1 MIPRIVGISI
11 TGTSVHAVE
20 LSRAGAGSTLHAI
33 DEWENPFG
41 TGPSDPDPQALDLL
55 TEYLTSFVKL
65 HQVKSTYASIALDS
79 SSLFIH
85 RLPVDENSS
94 DTVIRE
100 QIRWEVEQ
108 YFPGEPASEFLS
120 DYHRMI
126 RFPSVRLNE
135 ILSVTVRRKTAQGL
149 ERALRNVGLRLH
161 VLDVDQF
168 SAETTFRQNY
178 PDAFRRH
185 VAVVGIKGH
194 RIDTTILKNGN
205 MEAYAYSPVQSLDD
219 IGERIAALV
228 REHAGVLSIVVYGPA
243 LTPDLLS
250 QIRRGATVLVEALN
264 PLRNVG
270 IDNTLRVGDH
280 LSSPSY
286 RFAAVLGIALRR
298 D

>member
-20 LSRAGAGSTLHAI
+20 VSKTGVVSTLHAI
-33 DEWENPFG
+33 DEWENPFAP
-41 TGPSDPDPQALDLL
+41 GPDEVDPQALELL
-55 TEYLTSFVKL
+55 TEYLAAFIKSN
-65 HQVKSTYASIALDS
+65 QVKSTHASIALDS

-85 RLPVDENSS
+85 RLPVEENSS

-108 YFPGEPASEFLS
+108 YFPGVPAADFIS
-120 DYHRMI
+120 DYHRMA

-135 ILSVTVRRKTAQGL
+135 VLSVTIRRKTAQGL
-149 ERALRNVGLRLH
+149 ERTLRNVGLRLH
-161 VLDVDQF
+161 VLDADQF

-178 PDAFRRH
+178 PDALRRH
-185 VAVVGIKGH
+185 VALVGIKGH

-205 MEAYAYSPVQSLDD
+205 MESYSCVPAQNLDD
-219 IGERIAALV
+219 ISERIASLS
-228 REHAGVLSIVVYGPA
+228 RDHAGVLSIVVFGPA
-243 LTPDLLS
+243 LNAELLTR
-250 QIRRGATVLVEALN
+250 IRRGATILVEALN
-264 PLRNVG
+264 PLRNVN
-270 IDNTLRVGDH
+270 IANTLRVGEH

-286 RFAAVLGIALRR
+286 RFAAVLGVALRR

>member
-1 MIPRIVGISI
+1 MISRIVGISI

-20 LSRAGAGSTLHAI
+20 LSRGGVVSTLHAI
-33 DEWENPFG
+33 DEWENPFS
-41 TGPSDPDPQALDLL
+41 TGPDEPDPQALELL
-55 TEYLTSFVKL
+55 TEYLASFVKSN
-65 HQVKSTYASIALDS
+65 QVKSAHASIAIDS

-85 RLPVDENSS
+85 RLPVEENSS

-108 YFPGEPASEFLS
+108 YFPGVPASEFLS
-120 DYHRMI
+120 DYHRMA
-126 RFPSVRLNE
+126 RFPSVPLNE
-135 ILSVTVRRKTAQGL
+135 VLSVTIRRKTAQAL
-149 ERALRNVGLRLH
+149 EHALRNVGLRLH

-168 SAETTFRQNY
+168 SAETTFRQSY
-178 PDAFRRH
+178 PDALRRH
-185 VAVVGIKGH
+185 VALVGIKGH

-205 MEAYAYSPVQSLDD
+205 MEAYSYAPVQTLDD

-243 LTPDLLS
+243 LTSDLLS
-250 QIRRGATVLVEALN
+250 QIRRGASVLVEALN
-264 PLRNVG
+264 PLRNVS
-270 IDNTLRVGDH
+270 IDNTLRIGDH